1 MFSPTLKRTVTRD
14 WPGWLAEYTYFTPG
28 IPQTSFS
35 IGVVTR
41 SSTSLALAPGIVT
54 KTSIIGTTICGSS
67 SCLHAITLPQLVDL
81 RDGNAIARIE
91 PGKHAHPVPVFFFAR
106 FHQAIIQH
114 SLRVGHKDPYQLTF
128 ASKRTFGNDHGPG
141 LSNRK
146 LRGPVAATLTGA
158 AGRKTDFDGKSSAG
172 GIRRRNDFGNSA
184 LIRLVAHRHRDRLS
198 RPDAV

>member
-67 SCLHAITLPQLVDL
+67 SRGVSRMAKAPTRMAKIITRGVNFELMKARARRPASPRVFIVPP
-81 RDGNAIARIE
+81 RDHLA
-91 PGKHAHPVPVFFFAR
+91 
-106 FHQAIIQH
+106 
-114 SLRVGHKDPYQLTF
+114 
-128 ASKRTFGNDHGPG
+128 
-141 LSNRK
+141 
-146 LRGPVAATLTGA
+146 A
-158 AGRKTDFDGKSSAG
+158 AGRPSRWQCD
-172 GIRRRNDFGNSA
+172 
-184 LIRLVAHRHRDRLS
+184 
-198 RPDAV
+198 RPDGARQARSPGPRFLLRPFSPGDNPAFPARWPQRPLPAHLRFEAHVWE